1 MKIKPEFVTSILSIF
16 APICLI
22 LTMCIIEQE
31 FVEAIWGGLL
41 IGCLIGSVFGI
52 VSLTINKNKSRLV
65 TIFSIIPMCPL
76 AIYIL
81 LLIPYLMYRWIL
93 VLWTN
98 KINRKIRIL
107 QREIFWLFLFRVIDR
122 ISKCKRTL
130 QSKFWKKLL
139 TVNFVYSLQ
148 LL

>member
-22 LTMCIIEQE
+22 VTICIIEQE

-41 IGCLIGSVFGI
+41 I

-81 LLIPYLMYRWIL
+81 LLIPYLMYR
-93 VLWTN
+93 
-98 KINRKIRIL
+98 
-107 QREIFWLFLFRVIDR
+107 
-122 ISKCKRTL
+122 
-130 QSKFWKKLL
+130 
-139 TVNFVYSLQ
+139 
-148 LL
+148 

>member
-22 LTMCIIEQE
+22 ATMCIIEQE

-81 LLIPYLMYRWIL
+81 LLIPYLMYR
-93 VLWTN
+93 
-98 KINRKIRIL
+98 
-107 QREIFWLFLFRVIDR
+107 
-122 ISKCKRTL
+122 
-130 QSKFWKKLL
+130 
-139 TVNFVYSLQ
+139 
-148 LL
+148 

>member
-22 LTMCIIEQE
+22 VTMCIIEQE

-52 VSLTINKNKSRLV
+52 VSLTINKNKSILV

-81 LLIPYLMYRWIL
+81 LLIPYLMYR
-93 VLWTN
+93 
-98 KINRKIRIL
+98 
-107 QREIFWLFLFRVIDR
+107 
-122 ISKCKRTL
+122 
-130 QSKFWKKLL
+130 
-139 TVNFVYSLQ
+139 
-148 LL
+148 